1 MSKRF
6 LDITVAAAGL
16 VFTAPLLAVIA
27 LLVRLDSPGPALFR
41 QRRVGRYG
49 REFTILKFRS
59 MTVAEDRPDGSKITV
74 AGDARVTRLGKL
86 LRRSKLDEL
95 PQLWNVLRG
104 DMSLVGPRP
113 EVPEYVAYYDE
124 SQQRVLQYRPG
135 ITCASSLAMFDEEL
149 LLARSDN
156 PQKTYREVVMPEK
169 LRLAIQYAE
178 QANIATDISVIG
190 QTCARMGSSF
200 LPRRAA

>member
-16 VFTAPLLAVIA
+16 VFTAPLLAIIA

-59 MTVAEDRPDGSKITV
+59 MTVARDRPDGPKITV

-86 LRRSKLDEL
+86 LRRCKLDEL

-135 ITCASSLAMFDEEL
+135 ITCASSLAMFDEER
-149 LLARSDN
+149 LLACSDN

-169 LRLAIQYAE
+169 LRLAIEYAE
-178 QANIATDISVIG
+178 QANIATDIGVIG
-190 QTCARMGSSF
+190 QTCTRMCSSF
-200 LPRRAA
+200 LRRRAA